1 MMTFLQNSGILFPKP
16 ERGKKREGKRQ
27 IAKQFFMLS
36 SKQSKSL
43 LFSKEFCHLDW
54 VSFNLIFV
62 CFRSMQSS
70 VQEKK
75 QVSLDTKT

>member
-1 MMTFLQNSGILFPKP
+1 MHMLTYVKPNLVRMVMMTFLQNSGILFPKL

-43 LFSKEFCHLDW
+43 LFSKEFCHLD
-54 VSFNLIFV
+54 
-62 CFRSMQSS
+62 
-70 VQEKK
+70 
-75 QVSLDTKT
+75 